1 MIRPTKN
8 GPDEYDPCNA
18 HSEPREVHR
27 PHDSC
32 GRPVRIRSFCP
43 GRRARGRVWFR
54 FVPFSFGEHGC
65 VSLLP
70 PMEGQRVAG
79 EVAGPGLEG
88 AQVAVLCL
96 HVASIGRVTIVSYSF
111 ARRMYVRHG
120 TKHKTEHQRSAE
132 LLRTPALRTLVNKPS
147 AHAQD
152 SVRE

>member
-1 MIRPTKN
+1 MIRRTKN
-8 GPDEYDPCNA
+8 GLDEYDPCNA

-70 PMEGQRVAG
+70 PMEGQRGVG

-96 HVASIGRVTIVSYSF
+96 HVASAGHVTKTSYSGV
-111 ARRMYVRHG
+111 RRMYVRHG
-120 TKHKTEHQRSAE
+120 TKLVQGPGLVAA
-132 LLRTPALRTLVNKPS
+132 PARTLLP
-147 AHAQD
+147 
-152 SVRE
+152 R